1 MVCLEGL
8 AQRCA
13 FIWTRFALK
22 AGAELRTKARK
33 YLSTERTVVVLD
45 VGTRKMCCLVA
56 RLLPSPFWHDGL
68 ALSSRIRVVGYGYQ
82 LSRGIMSGRVS
93 DMDAA
98 ERTVRSV
105 VAKAE
110 RAADVT
116 VNEVYVTTSLGPLY
130 SQSFTA
136 SVDLPS
142 GAVAPRDMERVMRA
156 AAEYASHDG
165 RMVLHTVPFGYAL
178 GYESGITDPLGMI
191 GDALKVDVHA
201 IAADALPVKNL
212 KHCIERSHLS
222 VAGVSV
228 AAYASGRATITD
240 SEAHTGVT
248 CIDMGAGAT
257 GVAIFSGGSFIFGD
271 SIEIGGN
278 HITGDI
284 AHAFSIP
291 LVEAERLKTLHA
303 SVFAGREHASRYAG
317 DDDDRD
323 ADPLSQHITKAEISD
338 IARIRLEQIF
348 TEIRDRL
355 YAHGVAPM
363 SGQRIVLTGGASEL
377 VGVAEFA
384 AQIFGK
390 QPRLGRARAIS
401 GLPGQEAGPAFAAPI
416 GLLIHL
422 LEDDLRLETTV
433 TPEIVATGQG
443 YLARVGQWLRESF

>member
-1 MVCLEGL
+1 
-8 AQRCA
+8 
-13 FIWTRFALK
+13 
-22 AGAELRTKARK
+22 LRPKARK
-33 YLSTERTVVVLD
+33 YSSTERTVVVLD

-56 RLLPSPFWHDGL
+56 RLLPSPIWHDGL
-68 ALSSRIRVVGYGYQ
+68 AVASRIRVVGYGYQ
-82 LSRGIMSGRVS
+82 LSRGIMAGRIS

-142 GAVAPRDMERVMRA
+142 GSVGPRDMERVMRA
-156 AAEYASHDG
+156 AGEYGSQNG
-165 RMVLHTVPFGYAL
+165 QMVLHSVPFGFTL

-191 GDALKVDVHA
+191 GDALKVDVHTVS
-201 IAADALPVKNL
+201 ADALPLRNL
-212 KHCIERSHLS
+212 THCIERSHLS
-222 VAGVSV
+222 VSGVAA
-228 AAYASGRATITD
+228 AAYASGLATITD

-257 GVAIFSGGSFIFGD
+257 GVAIFSGGSFIHGD
-271 SIEIGGN
+271 SIEFGGN

-284 AHAFSIP
+284 AHAFSVP

-303 SVFAGREHASRYAG
+303 SVLANCEGGAYQAIDTDE
-317 DDDDRD
+317 DDGET
-323 ADPLSQHITKAEISD
+323 ALLSHHISKAELSD

-348 TEIRDRL
+348 VEIRDRL
-355 YAHGVAPM
+355 HMNGVAPM

-377 VGVAEFA
+377 LGAAEFA

-390 QPRLGRARAIS
+390 QPRVGRPRAVS
-401 GLPGQEAGPAFAAPI
+401 GLPGQEARPAFAAPV

-422 LEDDLRLETTV
+422 LEDDLRLEGAGAV
-433 TPEIVATGQG
+433 TPEIFATSQG

>member
-1 MVCLEGL
+1 MIGGFERHSQERG
-8 AQRCA
+8 Q
-13 FIWTRFALK
+13 I
-22 AGAELRTKARK
+22 LRPKARK
-33 YLSTERTVVVLD
+33 YSSTERTVVVLD

-56 RLLPSPFWHDGL
+56 RLLSPSAGRGDL
-68 ALSSRIRVVGYGYQ
+68 ALASRIRVIGYGYQ
-82 LSRGIMSGRVS
+82 LSRGIMAGRVS

-116 VNEVYVTTSLGPLY
+116 VNEVYLTTSLGPLV

-142 GAVAPRDMERVMRA
+142 GAVTGRDIARIKRA
-156 AAEYASHDG
+156 AGEYASHNG
-165 RMVLHTVPFGYAL
+165 QMVLHTVPFAYTL
-178 GYESGITDPLGMI
+178 GYENGITDPLGMI
-191 GDALKVDVHA
+191 GDTLKVDVHA
-201 IAADALPVKNL
+201 VSADALPIKNL
-212 KHCIERSHLS
+212 KHCVERSHLS
-222 VAGVSV
+222 VSGVAV
-228 AAYASGRATITD
+228 AAYTSGLAAITD
-240 SEAHTGVT
+240 SEAYTGVT

-257 GVAIFSGGSFIFGD
+257 GVAIFSGGSFIYGD
-271 SIEIGGN
+271 FIELGGN

-284 AHAFSIP
+284 AHVFSIP

-303 SVFAGREHASRYAG
+303 SVFAADERAPYHAVAAGR
-317 DDDDRD
+317 DDRD
-323 ADPLSQHITKAEISD
+323 GDLIARHISKAELSD

-355 YAHGVAPM
+355 HANGAAAM
-363 SGQRIVLTGGASEL
+363 SGQRLVLTGGASEL
-377 VGVAEFA
+377 VGAAEFA

-390 QPRLGRARAIS
+390 QPRVGRPRAIS
-401 GLPGQEAGPAFAAPI
+401 GLPGPEAGPAFSAPI

-422 LEDDLRLETTV
+422 LNDDLRLETTV
-433 TPEIVATGQG
+433 RPEIITTSQG